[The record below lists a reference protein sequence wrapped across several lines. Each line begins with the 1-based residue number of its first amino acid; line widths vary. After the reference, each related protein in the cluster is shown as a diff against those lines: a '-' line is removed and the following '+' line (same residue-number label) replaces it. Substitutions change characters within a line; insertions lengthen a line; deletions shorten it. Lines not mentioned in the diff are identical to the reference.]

1 MGVRALNI
9 AASGMEAQLR
19 NIDVIANNM
28 ANINTSGFRMD
39 RLNFADLFYDTDS
52 LIGAKGPGGRIR
64 PSGIE
69 MGNGVQMM
77 ATQKLFAHGGYTKTD
92 SELDLAISNDPGL
105 FFRIRRPDG
114 TVGYTRNGNFT
125 KDEAGTMVTMDGGVL
140 EPDIIV
146 PAEAKQVTIARDGT
160 VTAFDGT
167 TAEGTIVG
175 NITLARFVNPAGLK
189 PAGDNLFQETAASGA
204 PGEVTPAEQGNGH
217 ILQGYTENSNVQA
230 VKELISLIAAQ
241 RSYEI
246 NSNVIRTSDQD
257 LQLANNL
264 RG

>member
-9 AASGMEAQLR
+9 AAQLR

-28 ANINTSGFRMD
+28 ANINTGGFRKD
-39 RLNFADLFYDTDS
+39 RLNFADLFYDTDA
-52 LIGAKGPGGRIR
+52 LIGAKGPGGKIR

-69 MGNGVQMM
+69 LGNGVQIL
-77 ATQKLFAHGGYTKTD
+77 ATQKLFSHGGYSKTD
-92 SELDLAISNDPGL
+92 SELDLAISKDPGV

-114 TVGYTRNGNFT
+114 SVGFTRNGNFT

-140 EPDIIV
+140 EPDIII

-160 VTAFDGT
+160 VTANDGT

-175 NITLARFVNPAGLK
+175 QITLSRFVNPSGLK
-189 PAGDNLFQETAASGA
+189 PAGDNLFQQSATSGP

-217 ILQGYTENSNVQA
+217 LLQGYTDNSNVQV

-246 NSNVIRTSDQD
+246 NSNVIRTSDQAF
-257 LQLANNL
+257 QLANNL